1 MPNSIPALYQQGQ
14 PINASIVQYALTTTP
29 IQIDFRSA
37 GRVMIRVSGADVR
50 FGLDQNQTS
59 NGTDF
64 FVLADNTVAIFD
76 PPNLFATANFVRAD
90 AGTATLFVW
99 KMGQSL

>member
-1 MPNSIPALYQQGQ
+1 MGVSIPALYQQGQ
-14 PINASIVQYALTTTP
+14 PINASVQQFSLTVAP

-37 GRVMIRVSGADVR
+37 GRVMIRVDGADVR
-50 FGLDQNQTS
+50 FGLDQDQTA

-64 FVLADNTVAIFD
+64 FLMQDNTVAIFD
-76 PPNLFATANFVRAD
+76 PPNLFATANFVATA
-90 AGTATLFVW
+90 AGTATLYVW

>member
-1 MPNSIPALYQQGQ
+1 MGISIPALYQQGK
-14 PINASIVQYALTTTP
+14 PINASVVQYSLTTTP

-50 FGLDQNQTS
+50 FGLDSDQTQ

-76 PPNLFATANFVRAD
+76 PPNLFSTANFVAAD
-90 AGTATLFVW
+90 AGTATLYVW